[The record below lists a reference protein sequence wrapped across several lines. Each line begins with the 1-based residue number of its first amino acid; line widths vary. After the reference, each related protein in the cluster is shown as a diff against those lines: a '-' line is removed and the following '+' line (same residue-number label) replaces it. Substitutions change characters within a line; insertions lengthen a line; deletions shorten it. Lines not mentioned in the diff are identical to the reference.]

1 MSLTHIEYGF
11 EWHEHRH
18 NIYAELHSRPFKII
32 SSDAHISHVALL
44 TNEKEKK
51 QQRQHLLSL
60 LKQLDIDVERIE
72 GSCQV
77 YQGKDFIIRYE
88 NHLEF
93 STLTI
98 TDTAINTSA
107 SEPFAKTALHR
118 LPQRWFADFPGK
130 TIAAFHMQVNFNK
143 VTSFPKPQK
152 LKPVFDHKLMVGSL
166 PQHGAAQVWTSFHTH
181 DDNFGRFLIFNHHMS
196 KGQMGRMVQRIIEI
210 ETYRLMAMLG
220 FMEARAL
227 TPELASMD
235 HALADITDQL
245 ANGSASHDDDLLKAL
260 TDLAA
265 TIEAIRAKTTFR
277 FNASLAYH
285 GVMMARINELKE
297 DEVSGHLT
305 IKEFLTRRLTPAVN
319 SCSNAQDRL
328 ENLSKRV
335 NRASDM
341 LRTRVELSIQSQNQQ
356 LLSSLE
362 RRSRLQLALQHTVEG
377 LSVAAISYY
386 TVGLIKYL
394 TDAIYNAGF
403 AINKPMIMGI
413 TVPVIIG
420 IVWFMTKRVHKKIRT
435 LAHTRNL

>member
-1 MSLTHIEYGF
+1 
-11 EWHEHRH
+11 
-18 NIYAELHSRPFKII
+18 
-32 SSDAHISHVALL
+32 
-44 TNEKEKK
+44 
-51 QQRQHLLSL
+51 
-60 LKQLDIDVERIE
+60 
-72 GSCQV
+72 
-77 YQGKDFIIRYE
+77 
-88 NHLEF
+88 
-93 STLTI
+93 
-98 TDTAINTSA
+98 
-107 SEPFAKTALHR
+107 
-118 LPQRWFADFPGK
+118 
-130 TIAAFHMQVNFNK
+130 MQVNFNK

-285 GVMMARINELKE
+285 GVMIARINELKE

-420 IVWFMTKRVHKKIRT
+420 SVWFMTKRVHKKIRT